1 LTRPWTGYRLLP
13 PSPNL
18 RPISAKRVKMKALVT
33 GGSGYIGS
41 AVVRQLL
48 EDNQEVKVV
57 VRETD
62 DLRNL
67 TGLEVEYAY
76 GDVRDYH
83 SLCRALD
90 GCDRVF
96 HLAAIYAIWLSN
108 PRIMDSVNV
117 QGSKNVFEASLRRGI
132 EKVVYTSSVAALGAH
147 GRERPADE
155 RASFNLGHTKDAYY
169 FSKFRAEQVALDY
182 SRRGLPVVI
191 VNPTNPCG
199 PRDIGPTPNGQLII
213 NVVRGKLLGY
223 VDGGINVSDV
233 TDTAIAHLRA
243 MEKGRPGEKYV
254 LGNANLSVKQYFT
267 LIAETAGVRPP
278 ALRIPRFAAVLFGY
292 LYEAAAEVTRKPP
305 ITTAAWVRVG
315 SHYSFW
321 DSSKAVNELG
331 MPQTPIRQSIKSAID
346 WFRQNG
352 YL

>member
-1 LTRPWTGYRLLP
+1 
-13 PSPNL
+13 
-18 RPISAKRVKMKALVT
+18 MKALVT

-48 EDNQEVKVV
+48 EDNQEVKVL

-96 HLAAIYAIWLSN
+96 HLAAIYAIWLPDPS
-108 PRIMDSVNV
+108 IMDSVNV
-117 QGSKNVFEASLRRGI
+117 LGSKNVFEASLRSGI

-147 GRERPADE
+147 GREQPADE
-155 RASFNLGHTKDAYY
+155 RATFNLASTRDAYY
-169 FSKFRAEQVALDY
+169 LSKFRAEQVALDY
-182 SRRGLPVVI
+182 FRRGLPVVI

-199 PRDIGPTPNGQLII
+199 PRDIAPTPTGQLII
-213 NVVRGKLLGY
+213 NVVRRKLLGY
-223 VDGGINVSDV
+223 VDGGINVSDI

-254 LGNANLSVKQYFT
+254 LGNANLSVKEYFT
-267 LIAETAGVRPP
+267 LIAEIAGVKPP
-278 ALRIPRFAAVLFGY
+278 AFRIPRSAAVLFGY
-292 LYEAAAEVTRKPP
+292 LYQAGARITRKPP
-305 ITTAAWVRVG
+305 ITTAAWVRIG

-331 MPQTPIRQSIKSAID
+331 MPQTPIRESIKSAID
-346 WFRQNG
+346 WFRENG